1 LQDLLQNAP
10 VEQIAQGIQHWKA
23 VHPNLGIDVSSY
35 WLPDLGLLLD
45 PIAVPDEVEDVE
57 CILLTCRHHVR
68 DSLEAAER
76 FGATIQAP
84 RTGMHDFPDDTPIQP
99 YNFGDSLVG
108 GAVRTHEVGGLS
120 PDETALHIPSVN
132 ALSIADGAIRYG
144 DELAFVPDQY
154 TARPTRQAAATR
166 CGGSRSRDR
175 SSTTALRA
183 ARFRPL
189 QWVRRFSWSFRQG
202 KRLTPAVTYPSMPVV
217 RRRPAERPRRPTPA
231 RGRPSLS
238 SRTSSGPA

>member
-1 LQDLLQNAP
+1 M
-10 VEQIAQGIQHWKA
+10 
-23 VHPNLGIDVSSY
+23 
-35 WLPDLGLLLD
+35 
-45 PIAVPDEVEDVE
+45 PDEVDDVE
-57 CILLTCRHHVR
+57 LVLLSCRHHLR

-76 FGATIQAP
+76 FDATIQAP

-154 TARPTRQAAATR
+154 MDDPEQDKADLKRGFGELADQLQFDVLLLAHGEPIRS
-166 CGGSRSRDR
+166 GGRD
-175 SSTTALRA
+175 ALR
-183 ARFRPL
+183 RF
-189 QWVRRFSWSFRQG
+189 
-202 KRLTPAVTYPSMPVV
+202 
-217 RRRPAERPRRPTPA
+217 AE
-231 RGRPSLS
+231 S
-238 SRTSSGPA
+238 

>member
-154 TARPTRQAAATR
+154 MDDPEQDKADLKRGFGELADQLDFDVLLLAHGTPYPS
-166 CGGSRSRDR
+166 GGRD
-175 SSTTALRA
+175 ALR
-183 ARFRPL
+183 RF
-189 QWVRRFSWSFRQG
+189 
-202 KRLTPAVTYPSMPVV
+202 
-217 RRRPAERPRRPTPA
+217 AE
-231 RGRPSLS
+231 S
-238 SRTSSGPA
+238 

>member
-1 LQDLLQNAP
+1 LHDLLQNAH
-10 VEQIAQGIQHWKA
+10 VDQIAHGIRHWKA

-35 WLPDLGLLLD
+35 WLPDLRLLLD
-45 PIAVPDEVEDVE
+45 PIAVPEEVEDVD

-84 RTGMHDFPDDTPIQP
+84 RTGMHDYPDDTPIQP

-108 GAVRTHEVGGLS
+108 GEVRTHEVGGLS

-154 TARPTRQAAATR
+154 MDDPERDKADLKRGFAELADQLDFDVLLLAHGQPYPT
-166 CGGSRSRDR
+166 GGRE
-175 SSTTALRA
+175 ALR
-183 ARFRPL
+183 RF
-189 QWVRRFSWSFRQG
+189 
-202 KRLTPAVTYPSMPVV
+202 
-217 RRRPAERPRRPTPA
+217 AE
-231 RGRPSLS
+231 S
-238 SRTSSGPA
+238 